1 MPVSYTTIRYGTQDG
16 VATITLARPDKLNAF
31 NAIMHA
37 DLRGALDDAE
47 KDDAVRCVVLT
58 GEGRGFSS
66 GQDLTEDRL
75 VGADGKVDVGG
86 RLDRDYNPLVRRL
99 YAFPKVTIAALNG
112 PAVGA
117 AANIALACDI
127 LLAARSAYLQEAFAR
142 IGLVPDAGGTW
153 FLPRILGSK
162 RALAVMLTA
171 DQVPADELERMGL
184 VYKVYDDAMFTAEV
198 ESFAKRLAAGP
209 TATYRLIKE
218 AARSSVTNDLS
229 AQLDVERDQQRKAG
243 ATDDFIEGVAAFK
256 EKRPPKFAGR

>member
-1 MPVSYTTIRYGTQDG
+1 MTYTTIRYGTQDG

-31 NAIMHA
+31 NAVMHA
-37 DLRGALDDAE
+37 DLRGAFDAAE
-47 KDDAVRCVVLT
+47 KDDAVRCVVMT

-127 LLAARSAYLQEAFAR
+127 LLASRSAYLQEAFAR

-171 DQVPADELERMGL
+171 DQVPANELERMGL
-184 VYKVYDDAMFTAEV
+184 VYKVYDDAAFAAEV
-198 ESFAKRLAAGP
+198 ASFAKRLAAGP

-218 AARSSVTNDLS
+218 AARASVTNDLS

-243 ATDDFIEGVAAFK
+243 ATDDFVEGVAAFK